1 MKTYKTLKGFINMF
15 IKLERHPIEHLKG
28 YKELSG
34 NKRLLLGALMSGI
47 SNDLSEFLDG
57 DHDTYES

>member
-1 MKTYKTLKGFINMF
+1 MF